1 MLNKGSAN
9 HREFGIGFYMSFNK
23 VIERALGEKP
33 LVETG
38 IVTAKD
44 GYFRKL
50 ENMRDINGMD

>member
-1 MLNKGSAN
+1 
-9 HREFGIGFYMSFNK
+9 MSVEQAIALSNK
-23 VIERALGEKP
+23 VIEKALGEKP